1 MTDKNT
7 CLTHKAPVLPSYRNQ
22 SIHLLYKSVG
32 WFLNDRLNKTK
43 KREIHEDRSHSYYY
57 QIQLQLFVTV
67 FFTYGLRRTC
77 IRMPDETFWEIALPK
92 SEVSLWTAS
101 FQNLLE
107 NFIQGSRKKKMFHLL
122 QMAIQYLKQYS
133 VLSRNEALALWL
145 NVTIF
150 NVLLIGWFHIVCL
163 KVKRFI
169 DWQRQTEGKA
179 NKTAK
184 V

>member
-7 CLTHKAPVLPSYRNQ
+7 CLTHQAPVLPSYRNQ

-107 NFIQGSRKKKMFHLL
+107 NFIQGSRKKKCFICYKWPYSTWSSILFFQETRLWHYDWMW
-122 QMAIQYLKQYS
+122 QYS
-133 VLSRNEALALWL
+133 MYCWL
-145 NVTIF
+145 GGSI
-150 NVLLIGWFHIVCL
+150 
-163 KVKRFI
+163 
-169 DWQRQTEGKA
+169 
-179 NKTAK
+179 
-184 V
+184 